1 MLHLQIQLH
10 DHSLLF
16 AFSCTGKMGSMG
28 VDSQNGYYASQD
40 PDDWLR
46 GVSRQF
52 SKQIMIPK
60 LTKQCRPP
68 PALFLTSAIV
78 H

>member
-1 MLHLQIQLH
+1 MTIRFY
-10 DHSLLF
+10 SLF
-16 AFSCTGKMGSMG
+16 PAQEKWVQWVSTFRMDT
-28 VDSQNGYYASQD
+28 SQD
-40 PDDWLR
+40 PDDWLC

>member
-40 PDDWLR
+40 PDD
-46 GVSRQF
+46 
-52 SKQIMIPK
+52 
-60 LTKQCRPP
+60 KQCRPP